1 MEFPRYDRNTSVCVS
16 VYFIYL
22 FIYLTWEFKDRQEVV
37 VEKIG
42 YRYHDRAITWDSNSC
57 FSKFCCMRSLKT
69 HRRFSGKLTHDIGIA
84 NVYNLKKNSKGYDII
99 GLVWQIFESSF
110 LARHQRGE
118 ALTII
123 PYQTDCTCSAK
134 CLVCHFLH
142 LSLFNFCV
150 TFAYVFSLQKH
161 YQSVV

>member
-1 MEFPRYDRNTSVCVS
+1 MCECV
-16 VYFIYL
+16 FYL
-22 FIYLTWEFKDRQEVV
+22 FIYLFDMRDRQEVV

-42 YRYHDRAITWDSNSC
+42 YRYHDRAISWDSNSR

-69 HRRFSGKLTHDIGIA
+69 HRRFPVKLTHDIGIA

-99 GLVWQIFESSF
+99 GLVWLIFESSF

-123 PYQTDCTCSAK
+123 QYQTDFTCSAK
-134 CLVCHFLH
+134 CLIWRFLH
-142 LSLFNFCV
+142 FSLFNFCI